1 MSQRPAHYLAGS
13 GSATTSWDAVVDV
26 SNVCWSPHLPPVG
39 RREPLWPRL
48 NLVLAAWREL
58 HGSRARFTLVADESL
73 VRVLNDEDMA
83 GYRALRYELLTR
95 PVADSLILEL
105 AREHSLHVITRD
117 HYVDYRALHP
127 WIENSQERFHRW
139 DTVNGR
145 VLIAPLEI
153 VPRSLQT
160 VSAAVEAKDLKRSRL
175 DSRNPQHRKILG
187 TRWKCGNTLCPEAS
201 QWQGQ
206 LLVWPSVTSHG
217 AAVCPSCH
225 RPLLGLGPRDSLY
238 EAVLEHR
245 GSHDEILRFPL
256 EVNNPVIVGRG
267 SALKGVS
274 ITTQLAPAQVAGVRQ
289 VSRQHL
295 LLRVEEASDR
305 NCRMVAIDLGSSNG
319 TAVERWAGTSF
330 QRAKRLLPRRET
342 ILGSKDRLVLG
353 DVVNLRLSGR
363 RYVSRPGSSE
373 PSALRVSRWLGGG
386 DGDPTVLH

>member
-1 MSQRPAHYLAGS
+1 MSRRRAHYLASS
-13 GSATTSWDAVVDV
+13 GAAITSWDAVVNV
-26 SNVCWSPHLPPVG
+26 SNACWSPHLPPLG

-58 HGSRARFTLVADESL
+58 HGSSARFTLVADESL
-73 VRVLNDEDMA
+73 VRVLNDDDMT
-83 GYRALRYELLTR
+83 GYRALRDELLTC

-127 WIENSQERFHRW
+127 WIENSPEKFHRW

-145 VLIAPLEI
+145 VLIAPLDI
-153 VPRSLQT
+153 VPRSAQT

-175 DSRNPQHRKILG
+175 DSRNPQHREILG

-206 LLVWPSVTSHG
+206 LLVWPAVSSHG
-217 AAVCPSCH
+217 TAVCPSC
-225 RPLLGLGPRDSLY
+225 RRSLLGLGPRDSLY
-238 EAVLEHR
+238 EAVIEHC
-245 GSHDEILRFPL
+245 GSRDEILRFPL

-274 ITTQLAPAQVAGVRQ
+274 ITTQLAPAQIASVRQ

-295 LLRVEEASDR
+295 LIRVEEASGR
-305 NCRMVAIDLGSSNG
+305 NHRLVAIDLGSSNG

-330 QRAKRLLPRRET
+330 QRPKQLLPMRET

-353 DVVNLRLSGR
+353 GLVNLRLSGR

-373 PSALRVSRWLGGG
+373 PSALRVSHWPGG
-386 DGDPTVLH
+386 DGGPTVLH